1 MDVLTVVLPIN
12 LLPRKWDGGFAPPPT
27 VPITHH
33 LRPAKENRRIRDELG
48 FTCSASELPRH
59 LEPEAGLE
67 PAATSLSAI
76 TQSCDP
82 SKDSMDK

>member
-1 MDVLTVVLPIN
+1 MDVLTVVLPIK
-12 LLPRKWDGGFAPPPT
+12 LFPPKQEGGVEPPPT

-48 FTCSASELPRH
+48 FTCSTSELPRH

-67 PAATSLSAI
+67 PAATSS
-76 TQSCDP
+76 
-82 SKDSMDK
+82 